1 MGVDFNRIS
10 FGISSGVSRTGFGS
24 IVSFP
29 SGPSFPAAGT
39 ITGYTGLQEYP
50 IVNGGTYFSNPLG
63 GGDVP
68 NQNAT
73 FAIRADGSGGTY
85 TDFGTTGTVSYKPPG
100 IFATDTA
107 SPTVLY
113 VNIGGSDYA
122 GGNSYPAYSH
132 DGSGSYNSVTNTIWY
147 PYGTE
152 LNSASNSTEVPEFSG
167 TYYNNGTSTSFRSD
181 NNGGYYS
188 TITGSYYSNGVLIN
202 QNITGETGTYVDING
217 TYYYAN
223 YTGDRYTWNG
233 TGGYTYFAEWQK
245 PYGTSIT
252 SAAST
257 TEVPSGSNNYY
268 SNGKTTNYYWQGDGS
283 TYYTTE
289 TGSFNSDGTLVF
301 ENVTSNSSFW
311 LNAAS
316 TYYVGTYY
324 GDKYT
329 WNGSGGYNYS
339 STWYEP
345 YGTFIYSD
353 SIDNYYHDGA
363 GSYYSSPV

>member
-1 MGVDFNRIS
+1 MGVDLHRIG
-10 FGISSGVSRTGFGS
+10 FGISSGTSRTGFGT

-39 ITGYTGLQEYP
+39 ITGYTALQEYP
-50 IVNGGTYFSNPLG
+50 VVNGGTYFSNPLG

-73 FAIRADGSGGTY
+73 FAIRADGTGGTS
-85 TDFGTTGTVSYKPPG
+85 TDFSTTGTVSYKPPG

-107 SPTVLY
+107 NGTAQY
-113 VNIGGSDYA
+113 VDITGSNYHI
-122 GGNSYPAYSH
+122 GNSYPAYSH
-132 DGSGSYNSVTNTIWY
+132 DGYGSYNSVTSTIWF

-152 LNSASNSTEVPEFSG
+152 FHSVSNQTEVPSSSG
-167 TYYNNGTSTSFRSD
+167 TYYDNGTSTSFRSD
-181 NNGGYYS
+181 GSGSWYS
-188 TITGSYYSNGVLIN
+188 TTTGSYYSNGVLITE
-202 QNITGETGTYVDING
+202 NITGETGTAADILG
-217 TYYYAN
+217 TYYYPN

-233 TGGYTYFAEWQK
+233 DGGYTYLTEWQK

-252 SAAST
+252 SGSSQTAVPDT
-257 TEVPSGSNNYY
+257 TTNYY
-268 SNGKTTNYYWQGDGS
+268 SNGKTTNYFWQGNGVD
-283 TYYTTE
+283 YYTTE
-289 TGSFNSDGTLVF
+289 TGSFYSNGTLIF
-301 ENVTSNSSFW
+301 ENATSNSSFY

-316 TYYVGTYY
+316 TNYVGTYY

-329 WNGSGGYNYS
+329 WDGSGGYNYS